1 MTVFENNFT
10 IAAPIL
16 KRLNSLFFFLC
27 PKNIDKQQMFW
38 VDKIEACINLTSKK
52 KKLK

>member
-1 MTVFENNFT
+1 MTVLKQFYNCSTNF
-10 IAAPIL
+10 
-16 KRLNSLFFFLC
+16 KKLNIPAIFFLC

-52 KKLK
+52 KLK